1 MEFLFSAN
9 LGESPKEL
17 GAVASGG
24 ELSRLALAIE
34 VLTSSANS
42 TPTLIFDEVDTGIS
56 GRTASSV
63 GSLLRQLG
71 KSVQVITVT
80 HLPQVAASANQ
91 QFVVNKVQDESNVHS
106 QVSKLDT
113 DGRVEEISR
122 MMGGNVVT
130 EATRQSAL
138 ALLKQSAT

>member
-1 MEFLFSAN
+1 MFPN
-9 LGESPKEL
+9 
-17 GAVASGG
+17 
-24 ELSRLALAIE
+24 LAIE

-63 GSLLRQLG
+63 GNLLRQLG
-71 KSVQVITVT
+71 QSVQVITVT

-91 QFVVNKVQDESNVHS
+91 QFLVNKVEDNGNVHS
-106 QVSKLDT
+106 LVSKLDM
-113 DGRVEEISR
+113 DGRIEEISR

-130 EATRQSAL
+130 EATRQSAH
-138 ALLKQSAT
+138 ALLKQSGN